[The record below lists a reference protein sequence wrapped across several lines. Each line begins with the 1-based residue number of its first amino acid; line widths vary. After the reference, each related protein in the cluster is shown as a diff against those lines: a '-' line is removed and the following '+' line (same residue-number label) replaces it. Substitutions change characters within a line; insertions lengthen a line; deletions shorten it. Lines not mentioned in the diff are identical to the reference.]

1 MEDRETEKGKEL
13 VERQG
18 RDLEHRELRREW
30 DRTKMIILLSNL
42 PYANIGKCLK

>member
-18 RDLEHRELRREW
+18 RDLEHRELRRE
-30 DRTKMIILLSNL
+30 DKNDQFFKQSSLRNKKS
-42 PYANIGKCLK
+42 ANV